1 MYIYLWEIKISGC
14 INILWDFVELNV
26 ICLIMV
32 SFIIEWGNGEGG
44 VGVGVVIFY
53 MLNYKYIKSILI
65 FVLII
70 IFKDI
75 FKYLI

>member
-32 SFIIEWGNGEGG
+32 SFIIEGGNGEGG
-44 VGVGVVIFY
+44 GGVVIFY